1 VGTKKGGILVVIKD
15 EIALTGKP
23 AVMPSQI
30 IGDVTDLAIGD
41 KLTIDDLNIPMK
53 VEVLENG
60 KQVVAICRAPATKEK
75 AAVLIEGFVE
85 CPLEAAKVGNQP
97 MIA

>member
-1 VGTKKGGILVVIKD
+1 VSTSRG
-15 EIALTGKP
+15 
-23 AVMPSQI
+23 
-30 IGDVTDLAIGD
+30 
-41 KLTIDDLNIPMK
+41 
-53 VEVLENG
+53 EV
-60 KQVVAICRAPATKEK
+60 QPATKEK